1 MALSELGFL
10 LHLEVCL
17 VPLTNTAATEQRP
30 DQLHRKMLFL
40 STNDLNNKNYQSII

>member
-17 VPLTNTAATEQRP
+17 VPLTNTVSSNRTEAR
-30 DQLHRKMLFL
+30 
-40 STNDLNNKNYQSII
+40 SIAQENAIP